1 MFTHCKREI
10 SETCERT
17 SQKLKKRKKY
27 TNIREHRKTN
37 WKERERFGASMFDMK

>member
-17 SQKLKKRKKY
+17 SQKLKKRKKDEI
-27 TNIREHRKTN
+27 IRENRKTN
-37 WKERERFGASMFDMK
+37 WQERERFGESMFDMK